1 MVCFISAL
9 YRDSQRPCI
18 QLTVCSLALVQLS
31 INVFPAGFVDL
42 CVQHIPSPQE
52 GARNKIEH
60 TYTGGLDSDLGE
72 AMAECDPDVSIM
84 EGKQEQS
91 CSLCEAGMPINCKS
105 LQSVSKP
112 KKSFQLLLQIKPTGL
127 K

>member
-1 MVCFISAL
+1 MDL
-9 YRDSQRPCI
+9 H
-18 QLTVCSLALVQLS
+18 
-31 INVFPAGFVDL
+31 PAGFVDM

-84 EGKQEQS
+84 EAEQEPPVYWLVRS
-91 CSLCEAGMPINCKS
+91 RYG
-105 LQSVSKP
+105 
-112 KKSFQLLLQIKPTGL
+112 T
-127 K
+127 

>member
-1 MVCFISAL
+1 MFK
-9 YRDSQRPCI
+9 
-18 QLTVCSLALVQLS
+18 S
-31 INVFPAGFVDL
+31 INPNFLPSGFVDM

-84 EGKQEQS
+84 EAEQES
-91 CSLCEAGMPINCKS
+91 PVYWLVRSRYGS
-105 LQSVSKP
+105 
-112 KKSFQLLLQIKPTGL
+112 
-127 K
+127 

>member
-1 MVCFISAL
+1 M
-9 YRDSQRPCI
+9 
-18 QLTVCSLALVQLS
+18 
-31 INVFPAGFVDL
+31 

-84 EGKQEQS
+84 E
-91 CSLCEAGMPINCKS
+91 AGHESPVYWLVRSRYIGQLLIPAICFPWRS
-105 LQSVSKP
+105 IV
-112 KKSFQLLLQIKPTGL
+112 SFQLLF
-127 K
+127 

>member
-1 MVCFISAL
+1 M
-9 YRDSQRPCI
+9 
-18 QLTVCSLALVQLS
+18 
-31 INVFPAGFVDL
+31 NVFPAGFVDM

-84 EGKQEQS
+84 DAEQES
-91 CSLCEAGMPINCKS
+91 PVYWL
-105 LQSVSKP
+105 VS
-112 KKSFQLLLQIKPTGL
+112 
-127 K
+127 